1 MFHCEKIKLPSEE
14 DVANKKNTR
23 AVFLKK
29 IDNAQL
35 FRLLFLLHL
44 SLYLDI
50 TILQS
55 RTGVIISSFQ
65 PLSPVWIL
73 YLVGN
78 CRRTENR
85 IVTEDKRKCPQLLA
99 GAISCQ

>member
-1 MFHCEKIKLPSEE
+1 MFHCEKIKLPSEQ

-50 TILQS
+50 TKPDWS
-55 RTGVIISSFQ
+55 YYFQ
-65 PLSPVWIL
+65 LPTTQPSLD
-73 YLVGN
+73 
-78 CRRTENR
+78 
-85 IVTEDKRKCPQLLA
+85 IVFSGKLPEDGK
-99 GAISCQ
+99 